1 MCAILLN
8 VLLIVILTMQIL
20 GYKHSVA
27 RDTSDSNY
35 TMEGNVSDS
44 TQTVE
49 AASNVSKR
57 AQRTLNFVRNTN
69 RKMSAN
75 SSPYIHII
83 HSPEGV
89 SIHMQ
94 WDETLLAI

>member
-8 VLLIVILTMQIL
+8 VLLIVLTMQIL

-27 RDTSDSNY
+27 RDTSDSNYTMVSDSNY

-49 AASNVSKR
+49 AASNVSINEHNERFCTQYK
-57 AQRTLNFVRNTN
+57 QKDVCQFIS
-69 RKMSAN
+69 RK
-75 SSPYIHII
+75 H
-83 HSPEGV
+83 
-89 SIHMQ
+89 
-94 WDETLLAI
+94 